1 MLLLHC
7 LTLDKSSF
15 QEKKLHLIQP
25 ERQTRQIIYLIMFFI
40 ILKLYINITPK
51 LLLRVTN
58 SQSLEYDIFF
68 WYVPYDTL
76 WVKMNYHWTRQP
88 LLGYST
94 ELLSPVF
101 RKSSFIWKRC
111 WKDNQGC
118 KVACAKKVEEFKTW
132 KFASFQYLACF
143 SSSVHLHSACFLF
156 YFIFNKQQIQSVM
169 CLRNFTSVSIKF
181 KWKTHLT
188 LWDSAQV

>member
-25 ERQTRQIIYLIMFFI
+25 ERKTRQIIYLIMFFI

-76 WVKMNYHWTRQP
+76 
-88 LLGYST
+88 
-94 ELLSPVF
+94 
-101 RKSSFIWKRC
+101 
-111 WKDNQGC
+111 
-118 KVACAKKVEEFKTW
+118 
-132 KFASFQYLACF
+132 
-143 SSSVHLHSACFLF
+143 
-156 YFIFNKQQIQSVM
+156 
-169 CLRNFTSVSIKF
+169 
-181 KWKTHLT
+181 
-188 LWDSAQV
+188 

>member
-76 WVKMNYHWTRQP
+76 
-88 LLGYST
+88 
-94 ELLSPVF
+94 
-101 RKSSFIWKRC
+101 
-111 WKDNQGC
+111 
-118 KVACAKKVEEFKTW
+118 
-132 KFASFQYLACF
+132 
-143 SSSVHLHSACFLF
+143 
-156 YFIFNKQQIQSVM
+156 
-169 CLRNFTSVSIKF
+169 
-181 KWKTHLT
+181 
-188 LWDSAQV
+188 

>member
-25 ERQTRQIIYLIMFFI
+25 ERQTSQIIYLIMFFI

-76 WVKMNYHWTRQP
+76 
-88 LLGYST
+88 
-94 ELLSPVF
+94 
-101 RKSSFIWKRC
+101 
-111 WKDNQGC
+111 
-118 KVACAKKVEEFKTW
+118 
-132 KFASFQYLACF
+132 
-143 SSSVHLHSACFLF
+143 
-156 YFIFNKQQIQSVM
+156 
-169 CLRNFTSVSIKF
+169 
-181 KWKTHLT
+181 
-188 LWDSAQV
+188 